1 MSIDDQ
7 ISAFAAQL
15 DSWFVDFAAK
25 LLQSGDEIAETKTR
39 VAGLKLLKQFDDL
52 KSQGLASLA
61 TLLNFADVASESDR
75 TKALLHGFE
84 RAARLEGISND
95 LQDWDGVKQIDHI
108 MDDIVVA
115 LAAIGPGRTLLVP
128 LLEHDNARVRVL
140 AGRYLIDLMPDR
152 VIPILERI
160 DKEGDGSFDGFSAF
174 LVLQAWEIERR
185 GRFSAIEGRAARR

>member
-15 DSWFVDFAAK
+15 DRWFDDFAAK
-25 LLQSGDEIAETKTR
+25 LLQPGDETAETKTR
-39 VAGLKLLKQFDDL
+39 VAGLKLLKQFDEL

-61 TLLNFADVASESDR
+61 TLSNFTDVASESER
-75 TKALLHGFE
+75 IETLLRGFE

-95 LQDWDGVKQIDHI
+95 LQDWDGVKRIDHI

-128 LLEHDNARVRVL
+128 LLEHDNARVCVL

-152 VIPILERI
+152 VVPILEKI
-160 DKEGDGSFDGFSAF
+160 DKEGDGSSDGFSAF
-174 LVLQAWEIERR
+174 LVLQAWEVERR
-185 GRFSAIEGRAARR
+185 GRFNAIEGRVVRG

>member
-7 ISAFAAQL
+7 ISAFATQL
-15 DSWFVDFAAK
+15 DRWFVDFAAK
-25 LLQSGDEIAETKTR
+25 LLQPGDEIAETKTR

-108 MDDIVVA
+108 KDDIVVA

-160 DKEGDGSFDGFSAF
+160 DKEGDGSSDGFSAF

-185 GRFSAIEGRAARR
+185 G

>member
-1 MSIDDQ
+1 M
-7 ISAFAAQL
+7 
-15 DSWFVDFAAK
+15 
-25 LLQSGDEIAETKTR
+25 
-39 VAGLKLLKQFDDL
+39 AGLKLLKQFDDL

-75 TKALLHGFE
+75 TKTLLHGFE

-108 MDDIVVA
+108 MDDIVLA

-160 DKEGDGSFDGFSAF
+160 DKEGDGSSDGFSAF

>member
-15 DSWFVDFAAK
+15 DRWFADFAAK
-25 LLQSGDEIAETKTR
+25 LLQPGDETAEVKTR
-39 VAGLKLLKQFDDL
+39 VAGLKLLKQFDEL

-61 TLLNFADVASESDR
+61 TLSNFADVASESER
-75 TKALLHGFE
+75 IETLLRGFE
-84 RAARLEGISND
+84 RAARLGGISND
-95 LQDWDGVKQIDHI
+95 LQDWDGVKQTDHI

-128 LLEHDNARVRVL
+128 LLKHDNARVRVL

-152 VIPILERI
+152 VVPILEKI
-160 DKEGDGSFDGFSAF
+160 DKEGDGSSDGFSAF
-174 LVLQAWEIERR
+174 LVLQAWEVERR
-185 GRFSAIEGRAARR
+185 GRFNAIEGRVVRG

>member
-15 DSWFVDFAAK
+15 DRWFADFAAK
-25 LLQSGDEIAETKTR
+25 LLQPGDETAEVKTR
-39 VAGLKLLKQFDDL
+39 VAGLKLLKQFDEL

-61 TLLNFADVASESDR
+61 TLSNFADVASESER
-75 TKALLHGFE
+75 IETLLRGFE

-128 LLEHDNARVRVL
+128 LLKHDNARVRVL

-152 VIPILERI
+152 VVPILEKI
-160 DKEGDGSFDGFSAF
+160 DKEGDGSSDGFSAF
-174 LVLQAWEIERR
+174 LVLQVWEVERR
-185 GRFSAIEGRAARR
+185 GRFNAIEGRVVRG

>member
-1 MSIDDQ
+1 
-7 ISAFAAQL
+7 
-15 DSWFVDFAAK
+15 
-25 LLQSGDEIAETKTR
+25 
-39 VAGLKLLKQFDDL
+39 
-52 KSQGLASLA
+52 LASLA

-140 AGRYLIDLMPDR
+140 AGRYLIDLIPDR